1 MVYVTAVLPYVVL
14 LVLLI
19 RNSLLDGAWLGVK
32 FYLVPEWS
40 KIGDAKVCLDCLQ
53 HFVIISDQQSLGQP
67 LLQF

>member
-1 MVYVTAVLPYVVL
+1 VVYVTAVLPYVVL

-40 KIGDAKVCLDCLQ
+40 KIGDAKVCLQ